1 MILSYVS
8 GFDSREQHP
17 PVAGSR
23 DKEECMMD
31 VQQPLRSASVA
42 PSSVF
47 HDFQMSRSC
56 AIITRLVTLIYLPLC
71 VMQPAAQRR
80 KAVCFVML

>member
-47 HDFQMSRSC
+47 SRLLNVAVLCDNYSSC
-56 AIITRLVTLIYLPLC
+56 HADIF
-71 VMQPAAQRR
+71 A
-80 KAVCFVML
+80 AVCYAACSAAA